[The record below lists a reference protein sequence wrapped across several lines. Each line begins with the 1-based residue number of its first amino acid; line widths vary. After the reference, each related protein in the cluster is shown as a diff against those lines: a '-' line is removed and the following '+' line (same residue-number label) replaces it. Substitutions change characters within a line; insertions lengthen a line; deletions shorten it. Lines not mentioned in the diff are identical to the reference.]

1 MPCIYSCILS
11 SFQVVVIRLVRA
23 VNAVY
28 LFMYSIFFSGSRHSV
43 STSSECRVSIHVFL
57 SSFQV
62 VVIRLVRAVNAVY
75 LFMYSIFFSGS
86 RHSVSTSSECRVSIH
101 VFYLL
106 FR

>member
-28 LFMYSIFFSGSRHSV
+28 LFMYSIFFSGSRHSD
-43 STSSECRVSIHVFL
+43 
-57 SSFQV
+57 
-62 VVIRLVRAVNAVY
+62 
-75 LFMYSIFFSGS
+75 
-86 RHSVSTSSECRVSIH
+86 STSSECRVSIH

>member
-43 STSSECRVSIHVFL
+43 STSSECRVSIHVFYH
-57 SSFQV
+57 SVSTAV
-62 VVIRLVRAVNAVY
+62 CRVSIRH
-75 LFMYSIFFSGS
+75 SGS